1 MEFLVKKNLR
11 IAATEEI
18 FKRKPDKWDEYSH
31 SLRNKHHK
39 TVVMGSLVKWHL
51 SLSFDISFGKSEFF
65 ILLLSHDY
73 HPPP

>member
-1 MEFLVKKNLR
+1 LNFLSGRETDFLGCGVFFMEFLVKKNLR

-39 TVVMGSLVKWHL
+39 TVVMGSLVK
-51 SLSFDISFGKSEFF
+51 
-65 ILLLSHDY
+65 
-73 HPPP
+73 